1 MSWLTHHQTSEEA
14 ASEAHAAQRRGED
27 ALATSLFADA
37 AKAELLALKHL
48 SLAEKPR
55 TFGVTAVSA
64 AALLYKAEQPRE
76 AEQLAHSM
84 LGQPGLPEFAT
95 DQLREILQSIW
106 NEQAQASAGVRFVP
120 GQVTVSVDGGEVVK
134 GGAPLDL
141 VVERVQTIQSIFYRT
156 AEFLKNLPLRRHGPA
171 TKPIQD
177 LCRPWLFQ
185 SVPGSYQFT
194 VAIQGPAQGDMFEE
208 GEPEPRLV
216 ASTFMA
222 ILEGAASDPE
232 TNLPK
237 IVPDAAYRE
246 TFLKLARNLAPT
258 GRSFSHLELRSTSAR
273 APVVLTQESRKSMTN
288 AIRGNAEFTRDFT
301 SKGPKDKHG
310 RSLRD
315 FDLQTRLFRYPC
327 SYLIYSDAF
336 NSLPASMKE
345 LLYSRLWEILVSKDS
360 GSAFASLTPSTRRS
374 IREILIDTKA
384 DLPAYWREKD
394 LPDKGEVEL
403 VK

>member
-1 MSWLTHHQTSEEA
+1 MSWLTHHQSSEIA
-14 ASEAHAAQRRGED
+14 ASEAHAARRQGDE
-27 ALATSLFADA
+27 ALATRLFAEA
-37 AKAELLALKHL
+37 ASEELLALKHINVV
-48 SLAEKPR
+48 EKPR

-64 AALLYKAEQPRE
+64 AALLYKAELSRE
-76 AEQLAHSM
+76 AEQFAHSI
-84 LGQPGLPEFAT
+84 LAQPGLPGFAT
-95 DQLREILQSIW
+95 DQLREILQSAW
-106 NEQAQASAGVRFVP
+106 NEQAQAAAGVRFVP

-141 VVERVQTIQSIFYRT
+141 VVDRVQTIQSIFYRT

-194 VAIQGPAQGDMFEE
+194 VAIQGPSQGDMFLED
-208 GEPEPRLV
+208 EPEPRLV

-258 GRSFSHLELRSTSAR
+258 GKSFSHLELRSSSAR

-288 AIRGNAEFTRDFT
+288 AIRGTAGEQ
-301 SKGPKDKHG
+301 PKDPLFTEI
-310 RSLRD
+310 SLRGVLRAVHLEKD
-315 FDLQTRLFRYPC
+315 WLELYVSNAPVHISDVRETIDDVIGPMVNHSVVVHVLRTVKGTYLFRD
-327 SYLIYSDAF
+327 I
-336 NSLPASMKE
+336 E
-345 LLYSRLWEILVSKDS
+345 LDDGANE
-360 GSAFASLTPSTRRS
+360 A
-374 IREILIDTKA
+374 
-384 DLPAYWREKD
+384 
-394 LPDKGEVEL
+394 
-403 VK
+403 

>member
-14 ASEAHAAQRRGED
+14 ASEAHAARRRGD
-27 ALATSLFADA
+27 DTRATSLFAQA
-37 AKAELLALKHL
+37 AQAELLALDHL
-48 SLAEKPR
+48 SLVEKPR

-64 AALLYKAEQPRE
+64 AALLYKAEQPRA

-84 LGQPGLPEFAT
+84 LGQSGLPDFAT

-106 NEQAQASAGVRFVP
+106 NEQAQATAGVRFVP
-120 GQVTVSVDGGEVVK
+120 GQVTVSVDGGEVVR

-194 VAIQGPAQGDMFEE
+194 VAIQGPAQGDMFVE
-208 GEPEPRLV
+208 GELEPRLV

-222 ILEGAASDPE
+222 ILEGAATDPE
-232 TNLPK
+232 TNLAK
-237 IVPDAAYRE
+237 IVPDAAYRS

-258 GRSFSHLELRSTSAR
+258 GRSFSHLELRSTNAQ

-288 AIRGNAEFTRDFT
+288 AIRGRPSEPTINAESTEVA
-301 SKGPKDKHG
+301 
-310 RSLRD
+310 LRG
-315 FDLQTRLFRYPC
+315 
-327 SYLIYSDAF
+327 
-336 NSLPASMKE
+336 
-345 LLYSRLWEILVSKDS
+345 ILRAVH
-360 GSAFASLTPSTRRS
+360 L
-374 IREILIDTKA
+374 
-384 DLPAYWREKD
+384 EKD
-394 LPDKGEVEL
+394 WIELYVNDAPIRISGVGETVDDVIGPMVNHSVVVHVSSDRKSTYTFRDIEL
-403 VK
+403 EDGANEA

>member
-1 MSWLTHHQTSEEA
+1 MSWLSYHQTSEVA
-14 ASEAHAAQRRGED
+14 ASEAHAARRRGEE

-48 SLAEKPR
+48 SASEKPR

-64 AALLYKAEQPRE
+64 TALLYKAEQRRE
-76 AEQLAHSM
+76 AEQFAHSM
-84 LGQPGLPEFAT
+84 LGQPGLPDFAT

-141 VVERVQTIQSIFYRT
+141 VVERVQTIQALFYRT
-156 AEFLKNLPLRRHGPA
+156 AEFLKNLPLRRRGPA
-171 TKPIQD
+171 TKPIRD

-194 VAIQGPAQGDMFEE
+194 VAIQGPAQGDMFVE

-232 TNLPK
+232 SNLPK
-237 IVPDAAYRE
+237 IVPDAEYRE

-258 GRSFSHLELRSTSAR
+258 GRSFSHLELRSSNAR
-273 APVVLTQESRKSMTN
+273 APVVLTQDSRKSMTN
-288 AIRGNAEFTRDFT
+288 AIRGGASEPPRDAQSSNLT
-301 SKGPKDKHG
+301 
-310 RSLRD
+310 LRGV
-315 FDLQTRLFRYPC
+315 LRAVHL
-327 SYLIYSDAF
+327 
-336 NSLPASMKE
+336 
-345 LLYSRLWEILVSKDS
+345 
-360 GSAFASLTPSTRRS
+360 
-374 IREILIDTKA
+374 
-384 DLPAYWREKD
+384 EKD
-394 LPDKGEVEL
+394 WLEVYVNDAPVRISGVGETVDDVIGPMVNHSVMVYVSNDGKGTFSFRDIEL
-403 VK
+403 EDSANES

>member
-14 ASEAHAAQRRGED
+14 ASEAHAARRRGD
-27 ALATSLFADA
+27 DTRATSLFAQA
-37 AKAELLALKHL
+37 AQAELLALDHL
-48 SLAEKPR
+48 SLVEKPR

-64 AALLYKAEQPRE
+64 AALLYKAEQPRA

-84 LGQPGLPEFAT
+84 LGQSGLPDFAT

-106 NEQAQASAGVRFVP
+106 NEQAQAIAGVRFVP
-120 GQVTVSVDGGEVVK
+120 GQVTVSVDGGEVVR

-194 VAIQGPAQGDMFEE
+194 VAIQGPAQGDMFVE
-208 GEPEPRLV
+208 GELEPRLV

-222 ILEGAASDPE
+222 ILEGAATDPE
-232 TNLPK
+232 TNLAK
-237 IVPDAAYRE
+237 IVPDAAYRA

-258 GRSFSHLELRSTSAR
+258 GRSFSHLELRSTNAQ

-288 AIRGNAEFTRDFT
+288 AIRGRPSEPTIDAESTEVALRGILRAVHLEKDWIELYVNDAPIRISGVGETVDDVIGPMVNHSVVVHVSRDR
-301 SKGPKDKHG
+301 K
-310 RSLRD
+310 
-315 FDLQTRLFRYPC
+315 
-327 SYLIYSDAF
+327 
-336 NSLPASMKE
+336 
-345 LLYSRLWEILVSKDS
+345 S
-360 GSAFASLTPSTRRS
+360 GSSALFVGGL
-374 IREILIDTKA
+374 E
-384 DLPAYWREKD
+384 WF
-394 LPDKGEVEL
+394 
-403 VK
+403 

>member
-1 MSWLTHHQTSEEA
+1 MSWLIHHQTSEEA
-14 ASEAHAAQRRGED
+14 ASEAHAARRRGDE
-27 ALATSLFADA
+27 ALAASLFADA

-48 SLAEKPR
+48 SATEKPR
-55 TFGVTAVSA
+55 TFGVTAVSV
-64 AALLYKAEQPRE
+64 AALLYKAGQPQE
-76 AEQLAHSM
+76 AEQFAHSS
-84 LGQPGLPEFAT
+84 LCQPGLPDFAT

-120 GQVTVSVDGGEVVK
+120 GQVTVSVNGGEVVR

-156 AEFLKNLPLRRHGPA
+156 AEFLKNLPLRRRGPA
-171 TKPIQD
+171 TKPIQN

-194 VAIQGPAQGDMFEE
+194 VAIQGPAQGDMFIE

-237 IVPDAAYRE
+237 IVPDAEYRA

-258 GRSFSHLELRSTSAR
+258 GRSFSHLELRSTQGR
-273 APVVLTQESRKSMTN
+273 APVVLTQDSRKSMTS
-288 AIRGNAEFTRDFT
+288 AIRGGATDR
-301 SKGPKDKHG
+301 PKDTQSTEVTLRGVLRAVHLEKDWLEVYVDDAPVHILG
-310 RSLRD
+310 VGETVDDVIGPMVNHLVVVYVLRD
-315 FDLQTRLFRYPC
+315 GKGSYSFRD
-327 SYLIYSDAF
+327 I
-336 NSLPASMKE
+336 E
-345 LLYSRLWEILVSKDS
+345 LED
-360 GSAFASLTPSTRRS
+360 GAN
-374 IREILIDTKA
+374 
-384 DLPAYWREKD
+384 
-394 LPDKGEVEL
+394 EV
-403 VK
+403 

>member
-14 ASEAHAAQRRGED
+14 ASEAHAARRSGDE
-27 ALATSLFADA
+27 ALAVSLFATA
-37 AKAELLALKHL
+37 AKAELLALNDL
-48 SLAEKPR
+48 NLEQKPR

-64 AALLYKAEQPRE
+64 AALLYKAEQRRE

-84 LGQPGLPEFAT
+84 LGQPGLPDFAT

-185 SVPGSYQFT
+185 SIPGSYQFT
-194 VAIQGPAQGDMFEE
+194 VAIQGPAQGDMFVE

-222 ILEGAASDPE
+222 ILEGAATDPE
-232 TNLPK
+232 INLPK
-237 IVPDAAYRE
+237 VVPDAAYRE

-258 GRSFSHLELRSTSAR
+258 GRSFSHLELRSTNAR
-273 APVVLTQESRKSMTN
+273 APVVLTQESRKSMTA
-288 AIRGNAEFTRDFT
+288 AIRSRPSEPAMNPESTEVALRGLLRAVHLEKDWLELYVNDVPVHISGVGETVDDVIGPMVNHSVVVQVLKD
-301 SKGPKDKHG
+301 SKGTYTF
-310 RSLRD
+310 RD
-315 FDLQTRLFRYPC
+315 
-327 SYLIYSDAF
+327 I
-336 NSLPASMKE
+336 E
-345 LLYSRLWEILVSKDS
+345 LEDS
-360 GSAFASLTPSTRRS
+360 ANEA
-374 IREILIDTKA
+374 
-384 DLPAYWREKD
+384 
-394 LPDKGEVEL
+394 
-403 VK
+403 

>member
-1 MSWLTHHQTSEEA
+1 MSWLTYHQSSEEA
-14 ASEAHAAQRRGED
+14 ASEAHAARRRGDE
-27 ALATSLFADA
+27 ALATRLFAEA

-48 SLAEKPR
+48 SVADKPR

-64 AALLYKAEQPRE
+64 AALFYKAEQPRE

-84 LGQPGLPEFAT
+84 LSQLGLPDFAT

-106 NEQAQASAGVRFVP
+106 NEQAQAAAGVRFVP

-141 VVERVQTIQSIFYRT
+141 VVERVQTIQSIFYRV
-156 AEFLKNLPLRRHGPA
+156 AEFLKKMPLRRHGPA

-177 LCRPWLFQ
+177 HCRPWLFQ

-194 VAIQGPAQGDMFEE
+194 VAIQGPAQGDMFLDE
-208 GEPEPRLV
+208 GEPGPRLV

-232 TNLPK
+232 TNLLK

-258 GRSFSHLELRSTSAR
+258 GRSFSRLELRSTNAC

-288 AIRGNAEFTRDFT
+288 AIRGKPAEQPKDAEFTDVY
-301 SKGPKDKHG
+301 
-310 RSLRD
+310 LRGV
-315 FDLQTRLFRYPC
+315 LRAVHL
-327 SYLIYSDAF
+327 
-336 NSLPASMKE
+336 
-345 LLYSRLWEILVSKDS
+345 
-360 GSAFASLTPSTRRS
+360 
-374 IREILIDTKA
+374 
-384 DLPAYWREKD
+384 EKD
-394 LPDKGEVEL
+394 WLELYVDDAPVHISGVVETVDDVIGPMVNHSVVVHARRNVKGTYFFRDIEL
-403 VK
+403 DDGTNEA

>member
-1 MSWLTHHQTSEEA
+1 MSWLTHHQTSEAA
-14 ASEAHAAQRRGED
+14 ASEAHAARRRGDE

-48 SLAEKPR
+48 SVSEKPR

-64 AALLYKAEQPRE
+64 ASLLYKAERQQE

-84 LGQPGLPEFAT
+84 LGQAGLPDFAT

-106 NEQAQASAGVRFVP
+106 NEQAQAAAGVRFVP

-194 VAIQGPAQGDMFEE
+194 VAIQGPTQGDMFAE

-237 IVPDAAYRE
+237 IVPDAEYRA

-258 GRSFSHLELRSTSAR
+258 GRSFSHLELRSSQAR
-273 APVVLTQESRKSMTN
+273 APVVLTQDSRKSMTK
-288 AIRGNAEFTRDFT
+288 AIRGGISEP
-301 SKGPKDKHG
+301 PKDAQ
-310 RSLRD
+310 STEVALRGV
-315 FDLQTRLFRYPC
+315 LRAVHL
-327 SYLIYSDAF
+327 
-336 NSLPASMKE
+336 
-345 LLYSRLWEILVSKDS
+345 
-360 GSAFASLTPSTRRS
+360 
-374 IREILIDTKA
+374 
-384 DLPAYWREKD
+384 EKD
-394 LPDKGEVEL
+394 WLEVYVGDAPIRISGVGETVDDVIGPMVNHSVVVRVSRDGKGAYSFRDIEL
-403 VK
+403 EDGANEA

>member
-1 MSWLTHHQTSEEA
+1 MSWLTYHQTSEVA
-14 ASEAHAAQRRGED
+14 ASEAHEARRRGDE

-37 AKAELLALKHL
+37 AKAERQALMHI
-48 SLAEKPR
+48 SVSEKPR

-64 AALLYKAEQPRE
+64 AALLYKAEQQQE
-76 AEQLAHSM
+76 AEQFAHSM
-84 LGQPGLPEFAT
+84 LCQAGLPAFAI

-106 NEQAQASAGVRFVP
+106 NEQAQALAGVRFVP

-194 VAIQGPAQGDMFEE
+194 VAIQGPAQGDMFAE

-237 IVPDAAYRE
+237 IVPDAEYRS

-258 GRSFSHLELRSTSAR
+258 GRSFSHLELRSSQAR
-273 APVVLTQESRKSMTN
+273 APVVLTQDSRKSMTK
-288 AIRGNAEFTRDFT
+288 AIRGGVTE
-301 SKGPKDKHG
+301 SPKDAQ
-310 RSLRD
+310 STEVALRG
-315 FDLQTRLFRYPC
+315 
-327 SYLIYSDAF
+327 
-336 NSLPASMKE
+336 
-345 LLYSRLWEILVSKDS
+345 ILRAVH
-360 GSAFASLTPSTRRS
+360 L
-374 IREILIDTKA
+374 
-384 DLPAYWREKD
+384 EKD
-394 LPDKGEVEL
+394 WLEVYVGDAPVRISGVGETVDDVIGPMVNHSVVVQVIRDGRGAFSFRDIEL
-403 VK
+403 EDGVDAA

>member
-14 ASEAHAAQRRGED
+14 ASEAHAARRSGDE
-27 ALATSLFADA
+27 ALAVSLFAAA
-37 AKAELLALKHL
+37 AKAELLALKDL
-48 SLAEKPR
+48 NLEEKPR

-64 AALLYKAEQPRE
+64 AALLYKAEQRRE

-84 LGQPGLPEFAT
+84 LGQPGLPDFAT

-185 SVPGSYQFT
+185 SIPGSYQFT
-194 VAIQGPAQGDMFEE
+194 VAIQGPAQGDMFVE

-222 ILEGAASDPE
+222 ILEGAATDPE
-232 TNLPK
+232 INLPK
-237 IVPDAAYRE
+237 VVPDAAYRE

-258 GRSFSHLELRSTSAR
+258 GRSFSHLELRSTNAR
-273 APVVLTQESRKSMTN
+273 APVVLTQESRKSMTA
-288 AIRGNAEFTRDFT
+288 AIRSRPSEPAMNPESTEVALRGLLRAVHLEKDWLELYVNDVPVHISGVGETVDDVIGPMVNHSVVVQVLKD
-301 SKGPKDKHG
+301 SKGTYTF
-310 RSLRD
+310 RD
-315 FDLQTRLFRYPC
+315 
-327 SYLIYSDAF
+327 I
-336 NSLPASMKE
+336 E
-345 LLYSRLWEILVSKDS
+345 LE
-360 GSAFASLTPSTRRS
+360 
-374 IREILIDTKA
+374 DTA
-384 DLPAYWREKD
+384 NEA
-394 LPDKGEVEL
+394 
-403 VK
+403 

>member
-1 MSWLTHHQTSEEA
+1 MSWLTHHESSEAA
-14 ASEAHAAQRRGED
+14 ASEAHAARRRGDE
-27 ALATSLFADA
+27 ALANSLFEDA
-37 AKAELLALKHL
+37 AKAELLALTYL
-48 SLAEKPR
+48 IASEKPR

-64 AALLYKAEQPRE
+64 AALLYKAEQRKE
-76 AEQLAHSM
+76 AEQFAHSM
-84 LGQPGLPEFAT
+84 LGQPGLPDFAT

-141 VVERVQTIQSIFYRT
+141 VVERVQTIQAIFYRT
-156 AEFLKNLPLRRHGPA
+156 AEFLKNLPLRRRGPA

-194 VAIQGPAQGDMFEE
+194 VAIQGPAQGDMFAE

-237 IVPDAAYRE
+237 VVPDAAYRE

-258 GRSFSHLELRSTSAR
+258 GRSFSQLELRSSSAR
-273 APVVLTQESRKSMTN
+273 APVVLTQDSRKSMTN
-288 AIRGNAEFTRDFT
+288 AIRGGEFQPPKDSQTTEVTLRGILRAVDLEKDWLQVYVSGAPVKISGVGETVDDVIGPMVNHSVLVQVLRD
-301 SKGPKDKHG
+301 SKGAY
-310 RSLRD
+310 SFRD
-315 FDLQTRLFRYPC
+315 IELED
-327 SYLIYSDAF
+327 DA
-336 NSLPASMKE
+336 NEDA
-345 LLYSRLWEILVSKDS
+345 
-360 GSAFASLTPSTRRS
+360 AT
-374 IREILIDTKA
+374 
-384 DLPAYWREKD
+384 
-394 LPDKGEVEL
+394 
-403 VK
+403 

>member
-1 MSWLTHHQTSEEA
+1 MSWLTHHQSSEEA
-14 ASEAHAAQRRGED
+14 ASEAHAARRRGDE
-27 ALATSLFADA
+27 ALATRLFADA
-37 AKAELLALKHL
+37 AKAEVQALEQL
-48 SLAEKPR
+48 SVAEKPR

-64 AALLYKAEQPRE
+64 AALLYKAEQPRA
-76 AEQLAHSM
+76 AEQLAHSV
-84 LGQPGLPEFAT
+84 LCHPGLPDFAT

-156 AEFLKNLPLRRHGPA
+156 AEFLKNLPLRRHGPP

-194 VAIQGPAQGDMFEE
+194 VAIQGPAQGDMFAK

-232 TNLPK
+232 TNLLK

-246 TFLKLARNLAPT
+246 TFLKLARNLAPI
-258 GRSFSHLELRSTSAR
+258 GRSFSHLELRSTNAR

-288 AIRGNAEFTRDFT
+288 AIRGMPNVEQKDAESTDV
-301 SKGPKDKHG
+301 
-310 RSLRD
+310 SLRGV
-315 FDLQTRLFRYPC
+315 LRAVHL
-327 SYLIYSDAF
+327 
-336 NSLPASMKE
+336 
-345 LLYSRLWEILVSKDS
+345 
-360 GSAFASLTPSTRRS
+360 
-374 IREILIDTKA
+374 
-384 DLPAYWREKD
+384 EKD
-394 LPDKGEVEL
+394 WLELYVNDKPVHISGVLETVDDVIGPMVNHAVVVHVSRNVKGTFMFRDIEL
-403 VK
+403 DDGANEA

>member
-1 MSWLTHHQTSEEA
+1 MNWLTHHQTSEEA
-14 ASEAHAAQRRGED
+14 ASDAHAARRRGDD
-27 ALATSLFADA
+27 ALATNLFANA

-55 TFGVTAVSA
+55 TYGVTAVSA

-84 LGQPGLPEFAT
+84 LGQSGLPDFAT

-156 AEFLKNLPLRRHGPA
+156 AEFLKNLPLRRYGPA

-194 VAIQGPAQGDMFEE
+194 VAIQGPAQGDMFVE
-208 GEPEPRLV
+208 GEPEPRLI

-222 ILEGAASDPE
+222 ILEGASSDPE

-258 GRSFSHLELRSTSAR
+258 GRSFSHLELRSTNAH

-288 AIRGNAEFTRDFT
+288 AIRGQPSETPKDAESTEVVLRGVLRAVHLEKDWLELYVNDAPVRISGVVETVDDVIGPLVNHSVVVHALRD
-301 SKGPKDKHG
+301 SKGTYIF
-310 RSLRD
+310 RD
-315 FDLQTRLFRYPC
+315 
-327 SYLIYSDAF
+327 I
-336 NSLPASMKE
+336 E
-345 LLYSRLWEILVSKDS
+345 LEDS
-360 GSAFASLTPSTRRS
+360 ANEA
-374 IREILIDTKA
+374 
-384 DLPAYWREKD
+384 
-394 LPDKGEVEL
+394 
-403 VK
+403 

>member
-1 MSWLTHHQTSEEA
+1 MSWLTDHQTSEEA
-14 ASEAHAAQRRGED
+14 ASEAHAARRRGDEP
-27 ALATSLFADA
+27 LATSLFANA
-37 AKAELLALKHL
+37 AKAELLALKHV
-48 SLAEKPR
+48 SVTEKPR

-64 AALLYKAEQPRE
+64 AALLYKAEQPQE
-76 AEQLAHSM
+76 AEQFAHSI
-84 LGQPGLPEFAT
+84 LCQAGLPDFAT

-156 AEFLKNLPLRRHGPA
+156 AEFLKKLPLRRHGPA

-194 VAIQGPAQGDMFEE
+194 VAIQGPAQGDMFVE

-216 ASTFMA
+216 AATFMA

-237 IVPDAAYRE
+237 IVPDAEYRA

-258 GRSFSHLELRSTSAR
+258 GRSFSHLELRSSQAR
-273 APVVLTQESRKSMTN
+273 APVVLTQDSRKSMTN
-288 AIRGNAEFTRDFT
+288 AIRGGVSEP
-301 SKGPKDKHG
+301 PKDAQ
-310 RSLRD
+310 STEVALRGV
-315 FDLQTRLFRYPC
+315 LRAVHL
-327 SYLIYSDAF
+327 
-336 NSLPASMKE
+336 
-345 LLYSRLWEILVSKDS
+345 
-360 GSAFASLTPSTRRS
+360 
-374 IREILIDTKA
+374 
-384 DLPAYWREKD
+384 EKD
-394 LPDKGEVEL
+394 WLEVYVDDAPVRISGVGETVDDVIGPMVNHSVVVHAVRDGKGAYSFRDIEL
-403 VK
+403 EDGATEA

>member
-14 ASEAHAAQRRGED
+14 ASEAHAARRRGD
-27 ALATSLFADA
+27 DTRATSLFAQA
-37 AKAELLALKHL
+37 AQAELLALDHL

-64 AALLYKAEQPRE
+64 AALLYKAEQPRA

-84 LGQPGLPEFAT
+84 LGQSGLPDFAT

-106 NEQAQASAGVRFVP
+106 NEQAQATAGVRFVP
-120 GQVTVSVDGGEVVK
+120 GQVTVSVDGGEVVR

-194 VAIQGPAQGDMFEE
+194 VAIQGPAQGDMFVE
-208 GEPEPRLV
+208 GELEPRLV

-222 ILEGAASDPE
+222 ILEGAATDPE
-232 TNLPK
+232 TNLAK
-237 IVPDAAYRE
+237 IVPDAAYRS

-258 GRSFSHLELRSTSAR
+258 GRSFSHLELRSTNAQ
-273 APVVLTQESRKSMTN
+273 APVILTQESRKSMTN
-288 AIRGNAEFTRDFT
+288 AIRGRPSEPTIDAESTEVA
-301 SKGPKDKHG
+301 
-310 RSLRD
+310 LRG
-315 FDLQTRLFRYPC
+315 
-327 SYLIYSDAF
+327 
-336 NSLPASMKE
+336 
-345 LLYSRLWEILVSKDS
+345 ILRAVH
-360 GSAFASLTPSTRRS
+360 L
-374 IREILIDTKA
+374 
-384 DLPAYWREKD
+384 EKD
-394 LPDKGEVEL
+394 WIELYVNDAPIRISGVGETVDDVIGPMVNHSVVVHVSRDRKSTYSFRDIEL
-403 VK
+403 EDGANEA